1 MSSDRPKEPVL
12 PAAVPPG
19 EYPFTGRFLELPG
32 GLRYHYLDE
41 GAGEPLIMLHGNPT
55 WSFYYRHLVRE
66 LRNVYRVIVP
76 DHIGCGLSDKPPD
89 SLYRYTLEQ
98 RVADLE
104 RLLEHLGLQH
114 NLTLIMHD
122 WGGMIGMAYAVR
134 HRSAIARLVAMN
146 TAAFHL
152 PAGKRLPLTLKIC
165 RDTQLGAFLIQGLN
179 AFARGAAL
187 IGCRRT
193 IMPKALRRAYCAPY
207 DNWQH
212 RVATL
217 RFVQDIPLRQGDP
230 AYALVSEV
238 QNALPE
244 LSDVPLC
251 VCWGLRD
258 FVFDGAFLARW
269 ETLFPEAH
277 FHRFADAGHYLLEDA
292 RDEII
297 PLIRTF
303 LSDHPLSAAAS

>member
-1 MSSDRPKEPVL
+1 MSE
-12 PAAVPPG
+12 AVPRS
-19 EYPFTGRFLELPG
+19 EYPFTGHVLELPG

-41 GAGEPLIMLHGNPT
+41 GSGETLVMLHGNPS

-66 LRNVYRVIVP
+66 LRTSYRVIVP
-76 DHIGCGLSDKPPD
+76 DHIGCGYSDKPAD
-89 SLYRYTLEQ
+89 SAYRYTLEQ
-98 RVADLE
+98 RVEDLE
-104 RLLEHLGLQH
+104 LLLEHLGINRQV
-114 NLTLIMHD
+114 TLIMHD

-134 HRSAIARLVAMN
+134 QRPAIARLVAMN

-152 PAGKRLPLTLKIC
+152 PEGKKLPLALKIC
-165 RDTQLGAFLIQGLN
+165 RDTQFGTFLIQGLN

-187 IGCRRT
+187 IGCRRKL
-193 IMPKALRRAYCAPY
+193 MSAPLRRAYCSPY

-217 RFVQDIPLRQGDP
+217 RFVQDIPLSAEDP

-238 QNALPE
+238 EAALPDFA
-244 LSDVPLC
+244 DVPLC

-258 FVFDGAFLARW
+258 FVFDGDFLARW
-269 ETLFPEAH
+269 ETLFPQAR

-292 RDEII
+292 RDDVI
-297 PLIRTF
+297 PLIRAF
-303 LSDHPLSAAAS
+303 LADFPLNATAP